1 MDMDSAKRLREAAD
15 NRDAAF
21 RIVLGAAGS
30 DFLGLRDRLT
40 QEPTCK
46 EFALVDDQRRSL
58 RTESFRK
65 ETKGW
70 RASPATAALLVKSLD
85 APANVTAGANA
96 SLSAIRAARAWR
108 RACVA
113 IAALADNVG
122 VLFAAGVAD
131 ALMLSLSQAM
141 ADGDNARAIL
151 CFDTVT
157 ALLEHDETNFAK
169 ESEWGESYVE
179 NTVKIRDAAK
189 ALIST
194 NLEVSDAFMDA
205 GLIDAI
211 GLVAATR
218 ESGDGELREAGFLVL
233 SKIVWLSEKALPR
246 VTAPLVTNL
255 LEHISSVDRHDCEQ
269 LDALTHIIEMHFK
282 KFTMNWPEDAPQLSC
297 ATGALDPIVSP
308 HGLEMLTG
316 VVRKGYVL
324 ELGTMF
330 GYLAQ
335 EHDFEQ
341 VSGYPYARSIA
352 TSETLLEALYEIVAL
367 DDKGAQ
373 DYLDLTHGEV
383 TVYNSDGTWKSKTT
397 RSMERSH
404 SGFSGTTWTKFEDP
418 RVAALEAI
426 SRVVQFGGFPDG
438 SRLRPLVPLLTRS
451 LARTV
456 GPDAEFGPDI
466 FNGREAAFLLIERLS
481 GSKYG
486 LSREIADAGGP
497 AAILDVIER
506 NRLPNST
513 EVPELTWKVQQSA
526 FHAILALLAAGQLGP
541 VRLAVAASNVVAP
554 NAPDLSEANGLKNA
568 SSNDVPDIAQAGT
581 VLQMLLRKLADI
593 TPESWAEVWAALPPV
608 QDVIERGRI

>member
-1 MDMDSAKRLREAAD
+1 MELASAKRQREAAD

-58 RTESFRK
+58 RTDSFRT

-122 VLFAAGVAD
+122 LLFAAGVAD

-141 ADGDNARAIL
+141 ADGDSARAIL

-169 ESEWGESYVE
+169 QSEWGESYEE
-179 NTVKIRDAAK
+179 NTAKMRDAAK

-211 GLVAATR
+211 GAVAATR
-218 ESGDGELREAGFLVL
+218 EPGDGELREAGFLVL
-233 SKIVWLSEKALPR
+233 SRIVWLSEHALPR

-255 LEHISSVDRHDCEQ
+255 LELIATIDAGGECEH

-282 KFTMNWPEDAPQLSC
+282 KFTMGWPEDAPQLSC
-297 ATGALDPIVSP
+297 AAGALDPLVSP
-308 HGLEMLTG
+308 HGLELLT
-316 VVRKGYVL
+316 VVIRKGYVL

-335 EHDFEQ
+335 ERDFEQ
-341 VSGYPYARSIA
+341 LSGYPYARSIA

-383 TVYNSDGTWKSKTT
+383 TVYNSDGSFKSKHTH
-397 RSMERSH
+397 SMIRSH
-404 SGFSGTTWTKFEDP
+404 SGYAGTTWTKWEDP

-426 SRVVQFGGFPDG
+426 SRLVRYGGFPDG

-466 FNGREAAFLLIERLS
+466 FDCREAALLLIERLS

-506 NRLPNST
+506 NRLPGST
-513 EVPELTWKVQQSA
+513 AVPELVMKVQGSA
-526 FHAILALLAAGQLGP
+526 WYALLAIAAAGQLGP
-541 VRLAVAASNVVAP
+541 VRLAVAASGIVQP
-554 NAPDLSEANGLKNA
+554 GAPDLSEAQGLIDGA
-568 SSNDVPDIAQAGT
+568 SSQNVATSGT
-581 VLQMLLRKLADI
+581 NLQKCLRWLADV
-593 TPESWAEVWAALPPV
+593 TPESWADRWLPLEVV
-608 QDVIERGRI
+608 QEVIDNGRI

>member
-1 MDMDSAKRLREAAD
+1 MDMESAKREREAAD

-58 RTESFRK
+58 RTDSFRK

-169 ESEWGESYVE
+169 QSEWGESYEE
-179 NTVKIRDAAK
+179 NTAKMHDA

-211 GLVAATR
+211 GEVAATR
-218 ESGDGELREAGFLVL
+218 EPGDGELREAGFLVL
-233 SKIVWLSEKALPR
+233 SRIVWLSEHALPR

-255 LEHISSVDRHDCEQ
+255 LELIATIDAGGDCEQ

-282 KFTMNWPEDAPQLSC
+282 KFTMGWPEDAPQLSC
-297 ATGALDPIVSP
+297 AAGALDPLVSP
-308 HGLEMLTG
+308 HGLELLTG
-316 VVRKGYVL
+316 VIRKGYVL

-335 EHDFEQ
+335 ERDFEQ

-352 TSETLLEALYEIVAL
+352 TSQKLLDALFEIVAL
-367 DDKGAQ
+367 DDKAAQ

-383 TVYNSDGTWKSKTT
+383 TVYNSDGSFKSKISH
-397 RSMERSH
+397 SMIRSH
-404 SGFSGTTWTKFEDP
+404 SGYAGTTWTKWEDP

-426 SRVVQFGGFPDG
+426 SRVVRYGGFPDG

-466 FNGREAAFLLIERLS
+466 FDAREAALLLIERLS

-497 AAILDVIER
+497 AAILDVVER
-506 NRLPNST
+506 NRLPGST
-513 EVPELTWKVQQSA
+513 AVPELIWKVQCSAWCARARQRPPRPARRAAPHPPCALQTPAPRAQSWRS
-526 FHAILALLAAGQLGP
+526 P
-541 VRLAVAASNVVAP
+541 PR
-554 NAPDLSEANGLKNA
+554 A
-568 SSNDVPDIAQAGT
+568 SSDPFVWPQ
-581 VLQMLLRKLADI
+581 QPR
-593 TPESWAEVWAALPPV
+593 ESFSLTHPTFRRPRV
-608 QDVIERGRI
+608 